1 MIILSFGGCEMDR
14 RRKPRVT
21 ALLPARVWGVDAF
34 CLPFMQVVTV
44 RNVSDGGAVVQGMRR
59 RVRLGE
65 VLELQ
70 VADEK
75 APFRVIWVGRPGS
88 RGEGEIGLQR
98 LPAQSKSW
106 EIELSS
112 CAALAAQA

>member
-1 MIILSFGGCEMDR
+1 MDR

-44 RNVSDGGAVVQGMRR
+44 KNVSDGGTVVQGMQR
-59 RVRLGE
+59 RVRPGE

-70 VADEK
+70 VGEEK
-75 APFRVIWVGRPGS
+75 ASFRVIWVGRQGG

-98 LPAQSKSW
+98 LPAQSNIQGL
-106 EIELSS
+106 EMFS
-112 CAALAAQA
+112 CACAAGQG